1 MKIKSFSDLQLG
13 DVIQVTRIYS
23 NHILYYAVLT
33 NATENATETRAYSIT
48 VIHYPDHP
56 RWNNQSILVIDND
69 LGIYYDAEVIGSTK

>member
-33 NATENATETRAYSIT
+33 NATETQSHSIT

-56 RWNNQSILVIDND
+56 RWNNQSILVIDSD

>member
-1 MKIKSFSDLQLG
+1 MKIKSFSDLQPG
-13 DVIQVTRIYS
+13 DVFQMTWPDT
-23 NHILYYAVLT
+23 NHVLYYAVLT
-33 NATENATETRAYSIT
+33 NAFANHTYAIT